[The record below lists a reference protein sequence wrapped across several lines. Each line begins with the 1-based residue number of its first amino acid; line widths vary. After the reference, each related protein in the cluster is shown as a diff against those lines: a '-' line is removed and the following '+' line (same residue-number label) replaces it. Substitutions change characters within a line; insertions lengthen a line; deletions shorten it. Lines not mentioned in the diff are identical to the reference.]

1 MNRQLRQLLLI
12 GNVIEMS
19 ILLKIR
25 NMLDNAKIEYQHV
38 SHKPVRTSE
47 QAAEIRGEPLSIGG
61 KALVVKIGDGFRL
74 FALSA
79 ALRLNSEAVRKRF
92 NSRRMRFASVSELLD
107 LTGLVPGSV
116 PPFGKPILRLSLC
129 IDPSLLTNERIAFNA
144 GSLTDSLIMQTADY
158 LTVAKGEIFRF
169 AEER

>member
-1 MNRQLRQLLLI
+1 
-12 GNVIEMS
+12 MS

-25 NMLDNAKIEYQHV
+25 EMLDNAKVEYRHV
-38 SHKPVRTSE
+38 SHKPVLTSE
-47 QAAEIRGEPLSIGG
+47 QAARIRGEPLSIGG
-61 KALVVKIGDGFRL
+61 KSLVVKIGDSFRL

-79 ALRLNSEAVRKRF
+79 ALRLDSAAVRERF
-92 NSRRMRFASVSELLD
+92 KSRHIRFASISELLD

-116 PPFGKPILRLSLC
+116 PPFGEPILPLLLC
-129 IDPSLLTNERIAFNA
+129 VDPSVLTNDRIAFNA

-169 AEER
+169 AEVW

>member
-38 SHKPVRTSE
+38 SHKPVRPSE
-47 QAAEIRGEPLSIGG
+47 QAAEIRGDPLSIGG
-61 KALVVKIGDGFRL
+61 QARVVQSGE
-74 FALSA
+74 
-79 ALRLNSEAVRKRF
+79 EAVRKRF
-92 NSRRMRFASVSELLD
+92 NSRRMRFARVSELLD